1 MWEALGEDEKSKF
14 KQRSA
19 EDKVRYQREME
30 AYKSGQTIDQN
41 PPSDTEEMDDEE
53 TNEVFSATDATTQIG
68 PLVKLQL
75 QSEEEQKSENM
86 CIKRGCS
93 QAAIKSSEWD
103 EEYCSNECAVGHC
116 KDVFNLW
123 VAKQNG

>member
-1 MWEALGEDEKSKF
+1 MWEALGDDEKSKF

-19 EDKVRYQREME
+19 EDKIRHQREME
-30 AYKSGQTIDQN
+30 AYKAGQTLDQI
-41 PPSDTEEMDDEE
+41 PSSEAEEIDDEE
-53 TNEVFSATDATTQIG
+53 TNQVFNATDATTQIASH
-68 PLVKLQL
+68 VKLQ
-75 QSEEEQKSENM
+75 QEEEQKSENM

-103 EEYCSNECAVGHC
+103 EEYCSNECAVEHC

-123 VAKQNG
+123 IAKQNG